1 MAPGD
6 CALVISF
13 ETFNSFEVAFVSIS
27 SCKRYRRTP
36 CPWQCWSLA
45 LFWSWPRDLNL
56 GYALGVEVSPRTG
69 TESWLP
75 FFVKCYTDPL
85 TRCHCCCSRSQEFV
99 PFTYLLSYWGNYTWH
114 QWSEFHPA
122 DWTLQRA
129 CRLCPLFERIFCT
142 TTSAPV
148 YSVNILAEW
157 TANAPRSSKDRWC
170 SPENAGNVYYG
181 FIPEFLKLISYLMLL
196 S

>member
-56 GYALGVEVSPRTG
+56 GYALGVEVSPRALNLDCLF
-69 TESWLP
+69 SWNVIQTLWR
-75 FFVKCYTDPL
+75 VVIAVALGRKNL
-85 TRCHCCCSRSQEFV
+85 CHLL
-99 PFTYLLSYWGNYTWH
+99 TYLVTEATTLGTNDPSFIRQTEHYRERVDCVHCLKESFVQQH
-114 QWSEFHPA
+114 QRQYIVWIFSQSGLLMRP
-122 DWTLQRA
+122 DRA
-129 CRLCPLFERIFCT
+129 RIDDALLKMLETFIMFLFQ
-142 TTSAPV
+142 
-148 YSVNILAEW
+148 NL
-157 TANAPRSSKDRWC
+157 
-170 SPENAGNVYYG
+170 
-181 FIPEFLKLISYLMLL
+181 
-196 S
+196 